1 MATNY
6 FVDSFSH
13 DYAMFMPKE
22 QRKYD
27 NVIEIDRKNQD
38 RQKTAHRTKAR
49 SVSASKLVTVS
60 LAAVA
65 LLLLIVGIFLRVQI
79 TEVTSQIN
87 AMQTKIERSQAANT
101 ELEMQLEAAVSIDN
115 LEQKAQSL
123 GMHKAE
129 NYQMNYIAVYDHD
142 NITDGEE

>member
-6 FVDSFSH
+6 FIDSFSH
-13 DYAMFMPKE
+13 DYAMFLPKE

-27 NVIEIDRKNQD
+27 NVIEIDRKNQT
-38 RQKTAHRTKAR
+38 RQQPAHRTKAK
-49 SVSASKLVTVS
+49 SVSVPKAVTVG
-60 LAAVA
+60 LTVVA
-65 LLLLIVGIFLRVQI
+65 LLLLIIGIILRVQI

-87 AMQTKIERSQAANT
+87 AMQTKIDRSYSANT
-101 ELEMQLEAAVSIDN
+101 DLEMKLEAAVSIDK

-129 NYQMNYIAVYDHD
+129 NYQMNYISVYDHD
-142 NITDGEE
+142 DITDSEE